1 MRSAGV
7 CLGCP
12 PPQ

>member
-12 PPQ
+12 PLQ

>member
-12 PPQ
+12 LPQ